1 MQQRQGFT
9 LLEILVVVMI
19 ITILATIVAVR
30 VIPELGKANVSKAV
44 AQITN
49 FQTALNLYRLDN
61 KRFPTQAQGLQA
73 LCEQPTRPPIPD
85 NYRTGGYLESPVL
98 PRDPWDGE
106 YVYIVPGSKG
116 ADYEII
122 SYGADGE
129 PGGEDENADISS
141 LVL

>member
-1 MQQRQGFT
+1 MEKRQGFT

-30 VIPELGKANVSKAV
+30 VIPELGKANVSKAA

-49 FQTALNLYRLDN
+49 FQTALKLYRLDN
-61 KRFPTQAQGLQA
+61 KRLPTQAQGLAA

-85 NYRTGGYLESPVL
+85 GFREGGYLESPVL
-98 PRDPWDGE
+98 PRDPWGGE
-106 YVYIVPGSKG
+106 YVYLVPGSRG
-116 ADYEII
+116 ADCEII

-129 PGGEDENADISS
+129 PGGEGENADISS
-141 LVL
+141 IDL

>member
-1 MQQRQGFT
+1 MKRRQGFT

-73 LCEQPTRPPIPD
+73 LCEQPTRPPIPEK
-85 NYRTGGYLESPVL
+85 YRPGGYLESTIL
-98 PRDPWDGE
+98 PRDPWGGD
-106 YVYIVPGSKG
+106 YAYIVPGSRG
-116 ADYEII
+116 AEYEII

-141 LVL
+141 LEL